1 MHPAIES
8 VLGLEQAVYLF
19 ELRLDYLLESQI
31 PVFREFSRFPAV
43 QRDIALVIASK
54 IPSSDVIKSLKDHAG
69 DLLVKLELF
78 DQYQGEHIDFG
89 KKSLAFTLTLQH
101 SSRTLTDTETE
112 NLMQGVIRGV
122 QADLDAQLR

>member
-1 MHPAIES
+1 M
-8 VLGLEQAVYLF
+8 
-19 ELRLDYLLESQI
+19 
-31 PVFREFSRFPAV
+31 
-43 QRDIALVIASK
+43 
-54 IPSSDVIKSLKDHAG
+54 
-69 DLLVKLELF
+69 KLELF

-112 NLMQGVIRGV
+112 NLMQGVIQGV